1 MKTLIEL
8 YDDRPIENVLATEV
22 FRPEKTVFLC
32 PKEIAQNRSRQESI
46 RAFFKRRHVETECI
60 FLETSLLYADKVEKQ
75 LGKVLRE
82 YPDPAVEITGGSDAA
97 LFACGRLCAGNSV
110 PVFTYSRKQKRFYDI
125 HAAEFAREIR
135 PNVRYGIDDVILMAG
150 GKTAEGRVN
159 NAILSQ
165 YDQFIP
171 AFFGVYRDCRREW
184 QRTVDYIQHVSRFN
198 EEDQLPPLHITAGYR
213 VKGEQGKLLEAPERV
228 LEALE
233 KIGALRDLSVSETEG
248 VSFTFADRQIR
259 AWLRDV
265 GAVLELSLYKQCLDS
280 GFFNEVRT
288 SVVVNWETGSARD
301 AVSNEIDV
309 VAVHGILPLFISCKT
324 CAASTEALNE
334 LAILRDRF
342 GGPMSMA
349 VLATAQPCR
358 AVTRHRAAEL
368 GIVIFDW
375 EDLKTGD
382 VSAQLKKLLALK

>member
-1 MKTLIEL
+1 MRTLIEL

-22 FRPEKTVFLC
+22 FRPEKAVFLC
-32 PKEIAQNRSRQESI
+32 PKEIAQNRPRQESI
-46 RAFFKRRHVETECI
+46 RAFFRRRGVETECV

-75 LGKVLRE
+75 LRKVLAE

-97 LFACGRLCAGNSV
+97 LFACGRLCAQNDV
-110 PVFTYSRKQKRFYDI
+110 PVFTYSRKQRRFYDI

-135 PNVRYGIDDVILMAG
+135 PEVRYGIDDVILMAG

-159 NAILSQ
+159 NAILEN
-165 YDQFIP
+165 YAAFIP

-184 QRTVDYIQHVSRFN
+184 QRAVDYVQRVSRFN
-198 EEDQLPPLHITAGYR
+198 EEDKLPPLHVEAGYR
-213 VKGEQGKLLEAPERV
+213 VKGEQGHLLEAPERV
-228 LEALE
+228 LKALE
-233 KIGALRDLSVSETEG
+233 SIGAVKELSVSETEG

-265 GAVLELSLYKQCLDS
+265 GAVLELSLYRQCLDS
-280 GFFNEVRT
+280 ALFNEVRT
-288 SVVVNWETGSARD
+288 SVVVNWEGTGTRD

-309 VAVHGILPLFISCKT
+309 VAVKGILPLFISCKT

-342 GGPMSMA
+342 GGPMSKA

-368 GIVIFDW
+368 GIAIFDW

-382 VSAQLKKLLALK
+382 VSERLRALFV